1 MRKHLQFKRV
11 DSDKIGGDHD
21 VYIDGNK
28 IAIWHRSRRNKS
40 KFGWSRDI
48 YQKSNEDTEALL
60 DRILRYYRNDP
71 MLVEHEVV
79 IPPRNK
85 KQKEVLSHLYGE
97 ELLPY
102 L

>member
-1 MRKHLQFKRV
+1 MRKHFQFKRV

-21 VYIDGNK
+21 VCIDGNK
-28 IAIWHRSRRNKS
+28 IAVWHRSRRSKY

-48 YQKSNEDTEALL
+48 YLKSNKDAEAML
-60 DRILRYYRNDP
+60 DRILRHYRNDP
-71 MLVEHEVV
+71 MLAEYEVV

-85 KQKEVLSHLYGE
+85 EQEEVLSHLYGE